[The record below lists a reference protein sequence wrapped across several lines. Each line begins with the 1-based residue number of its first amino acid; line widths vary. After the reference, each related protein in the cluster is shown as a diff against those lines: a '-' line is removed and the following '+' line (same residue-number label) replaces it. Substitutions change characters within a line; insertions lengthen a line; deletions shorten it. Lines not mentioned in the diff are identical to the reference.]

1 MASELNVGGAHI
13 QADIANVRIEGT
25 NDSQPTSVAELII
38 EASAD
43 RRAGV
48 RIEDRDDGTQSG
60 FIGRGYDTP
69 DVLVFETGTTER
81 MRIDSAG
88 LVKVSK
94 GHTGTFTALSLGNTS
109 TSANDNVSL
118 ELQAA
123 GLGAPA
129 RIEAEAPGGSD
140 TDLAFYTVNGGSA
153 GLAMRLDADG
163 AATFSNGIDISS
175 GFLTVG
181 DYSELTIASG
191 VITVT
196 ASLHNVDTESDAAT
210 DDLDTINGGAEGTI
224 LHFSPTNASRTVVA
238 KDGTCNLRLAGDFTM
253 DNSTD
258 VLTLIKTGSNWFE
271 VSRSNNAG

>member
-1 MASELNVGGAHI
+1 MASNLEVGNVKASGGAETNVTVKSSAANCFYELGETSGTKSWRIKASGGDLYFQHDDSN
-13 QADIANVRIEGT
+13 ADFTSGT
-25 NDSQPTSVAELII
+25 N
-38 EASAD
+38 
-43 RRAGV
+43 
-48 RIEDRDDGTQSG
+48 
-60 FIGRGYDTP
+60 
-69 DVLVFETGTTER
+69 LVT
-81 MRIDSAG
+81 IDSAG

-238 KDGTCNLRLAGDFTM
+238 KDGTGNLRLAGDFTM